1 MKEKKIYVCNNCGHQ
16 STKWEG
22 KCVNCQSWN
31 SYEETTIVRDT
42 TAAEKKKKW
51 KEEKSI
57 KSGPQVISDI
67 QYTKSVRLPVKDLE
81 LQRTLG
87 GGIVPGS
94 ITLIGGEPGIG
105 KSTLLLQL
113 AISADYNI
121 LYVSGEE
128 SASQIKMRAE
138 RIGIQN
144 QQCHILTETDLN
156 LIFEAARTLDPE
168 LVIIDSIQT
177 ISSPYVDSYPGSIT
191 QVRECTSELQQYAK
205 AAQVPVFLIGHINKE
220 GHIAGPKILEHIVDT
235 VLQFEGDRNHIYRIL
250 RTKKNRFGS
259 TDELGIYAMES
270 DGLREVANP
279 SELLLSQS
287 DESLSGSAIAVTIEG
302 LRPMMI
308 ETQALVSQ
316 AIYGTPQRSSTGFD
330 LRRLSMLLAVL
341 EKRAGLFFGQNDVFL
356 NIAGGMRVQ
365 DPAIDLAI
373 IAALVSSLHNI
384 PVDKGTC
391 FAAEIGLTG
400 EIRAVNRIEQRIEE
414 AAKLGFKN
422 IYISAYNL
430 KGLKKKDYGIQIH
443 NYARVDEL
451 VRDLFVH

>member
-1 MKEKKIYVCNNCGHQ
+1 MKEKTLFVCNNCGHQ

-22 KCVNCQSWN
+22 RCVNCQSWN
-31 SYEETTIVRDT
+31 SYEETTVVRDT
-42 TAAEKKKKW
+42 TQSEKKKKW
-51 KEEKSI
+51 KEEHITK
-57 KSGPQVISDI
+57 KGPQVINDI
-67 QYTKSVRLPVKDLE
+67 QYTKSVRLPVKDKE

-113 AISADYNI
+113 AINADYKI

-138 RIGIQN
+138 RIGINNQN
-144 QQCHILTETDLN
+144 CHILTETDLN
-156 LIFEAARTLDPE
+156 LIFESARKLDPE
-168 LVIIDSIQT
+168 LIIIDSIQT

-205 AAQVPVFLIGHINKE
+205 ESQVPVFLIGHINKD

-259 TDELGIYAMES
+259 TDELGIYAMEAS
-270 DGLREVANP
+270 GLREVANP

-287 DESLSGSAIAVTIEG
+287 DEELSGSAIAVTIEG
-302 LRPMMI
+302 LRPMLI

-316 AIYGTPQRSSTGFD
+316 AIYGTPQRSATGFD

-356 NIAGGMRVQ
+356 NIAGGMKVQ
-365 DPAIDLAI
+365 DPAIDLGI
-373 IAALVSSLHNI
+373 IASLVSSLHNI
-384 PVDKGTC
+384 PIDKKIC
-391 FAAEIGLTG
+391 FAAEVGLTG
-400 EIRAVNRIEQRIEE
+400 EVRAVTRIEQRVEE
-414 AAKLGFKN
+414 AAKLGFEQ
-422 IYISAYNL
+422 IFISRYNL
-430 KGLKKKDYGIQIH
+430 KSLKNKKLNIKVHSI
-443 NYARVDEL
+443 AKVDEL
-451 VRDLFVH
+451 MGLLFT

>member
-1 MKEKKIYVCNNCGHQ
+1 MKEKKLYVCNNCGHQ

-31 SYEETTIVRDT
+31 SYEETTIVRDST
-42 TAAEKKKKW
+42 KAEKKKKW
-51 KEEKSI
+51 KEEHVAK
-57 KSGPQVISDI
+57 KGPQVINDI
-67 QYTKSVRLPVKDLE
+67 QYTKSVRLPVKDKE

-113 AISADYNI
+113 AINADYTI

-138 RIGIQN
+138 RIGIN
-144 QQCHILTETDLN
+144 NRNCHILTETDLN
-156 LIFEAARTLDPE
+156 LIFESARTLQPD

-177 ISSPYVDSYPGSIT
+177 IVSPYVDSFPGSIT

-205 AAQVPVFLIGHINKE
+205 ESQVPVFLIGHINKD

-270 DGLREVANP
+270 EGLREVANP

-287 DESLSGSAIAVTIEG
+287 DEDLSGSAIAVTVEG

-316 AIYGTPQRSSTGFD
+316 AIYGTPQRSATGFD

-356 NIAGGMRVQ
+356 NIAGGMKVQ

-373 IAALVSSLHNI
+373 VAALVSSLHNI
-384 PVDKGTC
+384 PIDKKIC
-391 FAAEIGLTG
+391 FAAELGLTG
-400 EIRAVNRIEQRIEE
+400 EVRAVNRIEQRIEE
-414 AAKLGFKN
+414 ADKLGFDQ
-422 IYISAYNL
+422 IFISKYNL
-430 KGLKKKDYGIQIH
+430 KGLKKKDHRIEIKSLAKLDGLIEQ
-443 NYARVDEL
+443 
-451 VRDLFVH
+451 LFT

>member
-1 MKEKKIYVCNNCGHQ
+1 MKEKTLFVCNNCGHQ

-22 KCVNCQSWN
+22 RCVNCQSWN
-31 SYEETTIVRDT
+31 SYEETTVVRDT
-42 TAAEKKKKW
+42 TQSEKKKKW
-51 KEEKSI
+51 KEEHITK
-57 KSGPQVISDI
+57 KGPQVINDI
-67 QYTKSVRLPVKDLE
+67 QYTKSVRLPVKDKE

-113 AISADYNI
+113 AINADYKI

-138 RIGIQN
+138 RIGINNQN
-144 QQCHILTETDLN
+144 CHILTETDLN
-156 LIFEAARTLDPE
+156 LIFESARKLDPE
-168 LVIIDSIQT
+168 LIIIDSIQT

-205 AAQVPVFLIGHINKE
+205 ESQVPVFLIGHINKD

-259 TDELGIYAMES
+259 TDELGIYAMEAS
-270 DGLREVANP
+270 GLREVANP

-287 DESLSGSAIAVTIEG
+287 DEDLSGSAIAVTIEG
-302 LRPMMI
+302 LRPMLI

-316 AIYGTPQRSSTGFD
+316 AIYGTPQRSATGFD

-356 NIAGGMRVQ
+356 NIAGGMKVQ
-365 DPAIDLAI
+365 DPAIDLGI
-373 IAALVSSLHNI
+373 IASLVSSLHNI
-384 PVDKGTC
+384 PIDKKIC
-391 FAAEIGLTG
+391 FAAEVGLTG
-400 EIRAVNRIEQRIEE
+400 EVRAVTRIEQRVEE
-414 AAKLGFKN
+414 AAKLGFEQ
-422 IYISAYNL
+422 IFISRYNL
-430 KGLKKKDYGIQIH
+430 KSLKNKKLNIKVHSI
-443 NYARVDEL
+443 AKVDEL
-451 VRDLFVH
+451 MGLLFT